1 MLSVGL
7 RRPEDATLPHG
18 VTHSSHLQSQ
28 SFMITDD
35 ESIFTEQ
42 QTIEMGYIAVTI

>member
-7 RRPEDATLPHG
+7 RCPEDVTLPYG

-28 SFMITDD
+28 SFMIADD
-35 ESIFTEQ
+35 ESIFAEQ
-42 QTIEMGYIAVTI
+42 QISEMGHIAVTI